1 MTFPPNKPRPHPHPA
16 AAGAQPA
23 RRGPQGGAPA
33 PAGSPQAYHRGPAP
47 GQPRPANRR
56 PAPVATKA
64 QYVGGPGSSRGIP
77 LGILSI
83 ILFITGPLGC
93 ALGFVSASQA
103 KRAGTS
109 PTLGVIGFILGLAT
123 CIAIAAY
130 IGFQVLDLWKVLDQL
145 ADRY

>member
-1 MTFPPNKPRPHPHPA
+1 MTFPPNQLRPRPQPA
-16 AAGAQPA
+16 AAGAPPA
-23 RRGPQGGAPA
+23 QYHPQGGGPA
-33 PAGSPQAYHRGPAP
+33 PAGSPQADHRGPTP
-47 GQPRPANRR
+47 GQPRPGNHR

-64 QYVGGPGSSRGIP
+64 QYVGGPGSSRGIL
-77 LGILSI
+77 LGILSV

-103 KRAGTS
+103 KRAETS

-130 IGFQVLDLWKVLDQL
+130 IGFQVLDLWKVLDQM